1 MICAVEK
8 QMPNQLKRDPT
19 RTTTIRKQFMAD
31 MKRRFKRLSKAIQE
45 LVVTDDAFGLKEQG
59 PLIIQQV
66 VKQAWRFQNN
76 TQKIKSYRKWLK
88 QQVDADILV
97 VDPTFRAKPWLA
109 TYIESSYRK
118 GTVHAYTEL
127 NREALADVPAFYRG
141 SQTEFLR
148 SSFAA
153 PETVSK
159 LEFLYT
165 RAFTELEGIT
175 HAMDQQMSRILANG
189 LANGHGAIKIARNL
203 RDNVDKMTNT
213 RALVLARTEVI
224 AAHAEGQ
231 LDAFERLGV
240 KEVGIRAEW
249 STAGDDLVCPLCSE
263 LEGVVMTI
271 KEARGLI
278 PRHPNCRC
286 AWIPALDSRKEKG
299 QLWGRKKDTA
309 VAKSI
314 RAEGGFTKTGRFKTS
329 LKEARRRSVWTG
341 KEI

>member
-1 MICAVEK
+1 
-8 QMPNQLKRDPT
+8 MPNQLRFDPT
-19 RTTTIRKQFMAD
+19 KTTTIRRQFVAD
-31 MKRRFKRLSKAIQE
+31 MVRRFKRISKAIQE
-45 LVVTDDAFGLKEQG
+45 LVVEDDAFGLKEQG
-59 PLIIQQV
+59 PFTVLQQV
-66 VKQAWRFQNN
+66 PKQAWRFQNN

-88 QQVDADILV
+88 QQVDAEILV
-97 VDPTFRAKPWLA
+97 VDPTFRSKPWLA

-118 GTVHAYTEL
+118 GAVHAYTEL
-127 NREALADVPAFYRG
+127 NREALIDTPGFFQG

-175 HAMDQQMSRILANG
+175 NAMDQQMSRILANG
-189 LANGHGAIKIARNL
+189 LAQGHGPAKIARAL
-203 RDNVDKMTNT
+203 RDNVTKITNT
-213 RALVLARTEVI
+213 RAKTLARTEVI

-240 KEVGIRAEW
+240 KEVGIKAEW
-249 STAGDDLVCPLCSE
+249 STAGDDLVCPMCSP

-286 AWIPALDSRKEKG
+286 AWVPALDSRKEKG
-299 QLWGRKKDTA
+299 QLWGKQKDKA
-309 VAKSI
+309 VGRSI
-314 RAEGGFTKTGRFKTS
+314 RAEFGAKTS
-329 LKEARRRSVWTG
+329 LKKARRRSVWAGT
-341 KEI
+341 EI